1 MHTPR
6 FYISNM
12 HAKCDKCWSSIQF
25 ENEKLNG
32 SSGQVRQPK

>member
-1 MHTPR
+1 MHIPR

-12 HAKCDKCWSSIQF
+12 HAKSDKCWSSIQF